1 MARQEISQRFAGQR
15 VVQFIS
21 AGCLVVG
28 PLPYRQSCLR
38 SAPAMAAE
46 IGCALQVFGGCP
58 HTRPQAVVQ
67 SSQSGQA
74 AKQRCLT
81 RRSSGRTTALR
92 SGRQALG
99 LRPSLRLPSS
109 PQCRCAPLS
118 SNVRPRRRDLLIS
131 KMQLLGFAAASASVT
146 SASCEA
152 PVTCVAAGRL
162 AIRHCFIFG
171 HLQRAKAA
179 CGTVRCAWRAAATF
193 IASATNRAGV
203 A

>member
-15 VVQFIS
+15 VFQFIS

-28 PLPYRQSCLR
+28 LLPYRQSCLR

-58 HTRPQAVVQ
+58 HTRPRAVVQ

-99 LRPSLRLPSS
+99 LRPILRLPSS

-118 SNVRPRRRDLLIS
+118 SNVRRHKRPSSTSTLEQPTLATLGCCWRKGQKTLRTVVREG
-131 KMQLLGFAAASASVT
+131 MQGMSGLD
-146 SASCEA
+146 
-152 PVTCVAAGRL
+152 
-162 AIRHCFIFG
+162 
-171 HLQRAKAA
+171 
-179 CGTVRCAWRAAATF
+179 VR
-193 IASATNRAGV
+193 SL
-203 A
+203 